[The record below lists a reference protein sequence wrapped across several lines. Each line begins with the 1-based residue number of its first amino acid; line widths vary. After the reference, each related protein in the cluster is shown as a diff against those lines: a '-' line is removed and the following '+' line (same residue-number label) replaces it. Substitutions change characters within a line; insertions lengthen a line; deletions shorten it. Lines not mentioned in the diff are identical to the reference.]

1 MRTHYIYKA
10 TDVTNGMS
18 YIGQT
23 YDMKSRRRLH
33 ERCRP
38 EDDCFFHRALQAHGI
53 ENFRWEII
61 DTATSCEEADKKEIE
76 YISTLN
82 TLKPNGYNM
91 RTGGQG
97 GCMWNAKAIVCLTL
111 DGEYVKTYRSA
122 RQAEIQDGFLNTSVL
137 LCCKGL
143 LNMCGNR
150 VFMYEK
156 DYLEHG
162 PKKYVKPESAR
173 MKRIVQC
180 DLNGNF
186 IKKFK
191 SVTEAS
197 RELGILRSRISS
209 SLTGCSKTA
218 GGYIFVYEEDFPI
231 KDISKYKPIKRGRKV
246 AQVDP
251 ETGEIIKVFDRMT
264 DAAKEFGGSHKF
276 IHKVC
281 DKPNCKA
288 YGYKWISQ

>member
-1 MRTHYIYKA
+1 
-10 TDVTNGMS
+10 
-18 YIGQT
+18 
-23 YDMKSRRRLH
+23 
-33 ERCRP
+33 
-38 EDDCFFHRALQAHGI
+38 
-53 ENFRWEII
+53 
-61 DTATSCEEADKKEIE
+61 
-76 YISTLN
+76 
-82 TLKPNGYNM
+82 
-91 RTGGQG
+91 
-97 GCMWNAKAIVCLTL
+97 
-111 DGEYVKTYRSA
+111 
-122 RQAEIQDGFLNTSVL
+122 
-137 LCCKGL
+137 
-143 LNMCGNR
+143 
-150 VFMYEK
+150 MYEK

-197 RELGILRSRISS
+197 KELGILRSRISS
-209 SLTGCSKTA
+209 SLTGFSKTA

-231 KDISKYKPIKRGRKV
+231 KDISKYKPIKKGRKV

-264 DAAKEFGGSHKF
+264 DAAKELGGSHKT

-281 DKPNCKA
+281 DKPNYKA

>member
-53 ENFRWEII
+53 DNFQWEII
-61 DTATSCEEADKKEIE
+61 DTADSCEEADKKEIE

-82 TLKPNGYNM
+82 TMKPHGYNM

-97 GCMWNAKAIVCLTL
+97 GCMWNTKAIVCLTF
-111 DGEYVKTYRSA
+111 DGEYVTRYRSA
-122 RQAEIQDGFLNTSVL
+122 REAEIKGGFCNSDVL
-137 LCCKGL
+137 LCCKGK
-143 LNMCGNR
+143 MSRCQNR
-150 VFMYEK
+150 VFMYEE
-156 DYLEHG
+156 DYLKYG
-162 PKKYVKPESAR
+162 AKKYVKPEPKG
-173 MKRIVQC
+173 MKHIVQC
-180 DLNGNF
+180 DLDGNL
-186 IKKFK
+186 IKRFG

-197 RELGILRSRISS
+197 KELGILRTRISS
-209 SLTGCSKTA
+209 ALTGAAKTA
-218 GGYIFVYEEDFPI
+218 GGYIFVYEENFPI
-231 KDISKYKPIKRGRKV
+231 KDLSKYVKKKKGHKV
-246 AQVDP
+246 AQANP
-251 ETGEIIKVFDRMT
+251 KTGEIIKVFDRMS
-264 DAAKEFGGSHKF
+264 DAAREFGGSHKH
-276 IHKVC
+276 IHYVC
-281 DKPNCKA
+281 DKPTRTA